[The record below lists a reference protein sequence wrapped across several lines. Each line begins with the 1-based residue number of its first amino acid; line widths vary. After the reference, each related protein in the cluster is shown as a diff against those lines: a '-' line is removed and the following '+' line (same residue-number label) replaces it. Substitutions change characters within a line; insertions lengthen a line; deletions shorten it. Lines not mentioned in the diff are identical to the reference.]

1 MTDECWELG
10 SRQVQSGW
18 QGGSEASGSEGS
30 TVWARLEAPGS
41 RLGLPSGDAVGML
54 QITHQAKE

>member
-1 MTDECWELG
+1 MSVG
-10 SRQVQSGW
+10 SWAQGKSRAGGR
-18 QGGSEASGSEGS
+18 GGSEASGSEGS

-41 RLGLPSGDAVGML
+41 RLALPSGDAVGML